1 MQTERGRI
9 QPYIGSRAFYK
20 SALAVMVPVTIQQL
34 INNLFNMIDNLMVGS
49 LDIDGLAMS
58 AVTVAN
64 RPYTIFF
71 GVFFGM
77 TGAAGLLI
85 SQYYGARDMKT
96 CQGLFSLQMAIGLL
110 ASLLVGLALAVWP
123 EQVMRIFVSDAR
135 TVALGMRYLRVIW
148 LSYLPL
154 AVSNVCIFSLR
165 SIGENRMSML
175 VSLAAMGVN
184 ACCNYVLIFGKLGM
198 PALGVTGA
206 AIGTLIARTVEMV
219 FYLTLLVRGR
229 IAFTLD
235 MKAFLR
241 LPRGVVKSFALK
253 AVPLIANEILWN
265 VGMNVYFWSY
275 ARLDEAALPA
285 ITIGDQCNQ
294 IAAVMAMG
302 TSSAVSVLIGAELGA
317 GRLDKA
323 RENCKKLLTLVV
335 GIGLVCV
342 GICSLL
348 GVLLPNA
355 FQVTP
360 QLRALATRITL
371 VMAVFAPLNF
381 VYGFCFFCMRA
392 GGDTRNAM
400 LLDSGYM
407 WLVPVP
413 VSVAMALLLKGSI
426 SMPAAVLTVQLLMNA
441 KVVLAL
447 WVLKRGR
454 WVRNITQEA

>member
-1 MQTERGRI
+1 MRIVRERIR
-9 QPYIGSRAFYK
+9 PYIGSRAFYK

-34 INNLFNMIDNLMVGS
+34 INNLFNMIDNVMVGS

-96 CQGLFSLQMAIGLL
+96 CQGLFSLQMVIGFI
-110 ASLLVGLALAVWP
+110 ASLLVGMALAAWP
-123 EQVMRIFVSDAR
+123 EQVMRIFVSDTR
-135 TVALGMRYLRVIW
+135 TVALGMQYLRVIW

-184 ACCNYVLIFGKLGM
+184 ACCNYALIFGKLGA

-206 AIGTLIARTVEMV
+206 AIGTLIARTVEMA

-241 LPRGVVKSFALK
+241 LPRGVVKSFAVK
-253 AVPLIANEILWN
+253 AVPLIINEILWN

-285 ITIGDQCNQ
+285 ITIGDQCSQ

-335 GIGLVCV
+335 GIGLACVAVC
-342 GICSLL
+342 SAL

-355 FQVTP
+355 FRVTP

-371 VMAVFAPLNF
+371 VMAVFTPFSF

-407 WLVPVP
+407 WLAPVP
-413 VSVAMALLLKGSI
+413 ASVAVALLLKGRI

-447 WVLKRGR
+447 WVLKRGK